1 MIDLE
6 KLCMRVTN
14 TQNKAK
20 SLKWGAH
27 LEADNSAMFAVGHQ
41 FYGNKVL
48 FIHLKVYSSEV
59 EVSYYKRYGRD
70 SESVVKCADEES
82 VLKEV
87 RRILSLEFPAV
98 SSEGR
103 V

>member
-48 FIHLKVYSSEV
+48 FIYLKVYSSEV
-59 EVSYYKRYGRD
+59 EVSYYKGYGRD
-70 SESVVKCADEES
+70 SENVVKCADEES

-98 SSEGR
+98 SEGR